1 MLLARVFVDQSIINR
16 LISWYVGFDTTHS
29 SQLMHVLVLI
39 YLIKLLMTLQPQ
51 LRLSHEHQGF
61 VFEPNAMKAVDMLLD
76 HSGGKVSKAL
86 EMAIGEGEIEYVN
99 GEVCFTDEVAD
110 IVDES
115 KVVGHPIDG
124 GTDEPENKGRLFNC
138 FNCC

>member
-1 MLLARVFVDQSIINR
+1 
-16 LISWYVGFDTTHS
+16 
-29 SQLMHVLVLI
+29 
-39 YLIKLLMTLQPQ
+39 
-51 LRLSHEHQGF
+51 
-61 VFEPNAMKAVDMLLD
+61 
-76 HSGGKVSKAL
+76 
-86 EMAIGEGEIEYVN
+86 MAIGEGEIEYVN
-99 GEVCFTDEVAD
+99 GEGCFTDEVAD

>member
-1 MLLARVFVDQSIINR
+1 
-16 LISWYVGFDTTHS
+16 
-29 SQLMHVLVLI
+29 MHVLVLI
-39 YLIKLLMTLQPQ
+39 SLIKLSMTLQPQ

-61 VFEPNAMKAVDMLLD
+61 VFVPDVTKAVDMLLD

-86 EMAIGEGEIEYVN
+86 EMAIGEGEIEDVN
-99 GEVCFTDEVAD
+99 GEMCFTDNAD